1 MEKVTARTDDMM
13 IFRGV
18 NVFPSQIEEH
28 VLREP
33 GLAPYFQ
40 CVLTQPGK
48 LVELTVLAETTDYMS
63 PEARAEIGKRL
74 QHRIKATIGITAKVD
89 VRDPGAIERSVG
101 KARRIVDQR
110 PKG

>member
-1 MEKVTARTDDMM
+1 M
-13 IFRGV
+13 
-18 NVFPSQIEEH
+18 
-28 VLREP
+28 
-33 GLAPYFQ
+33 
-40 CVLTQPGK
+40 
-48 LVELTVLAETTDYMS
+48 LAETTDYMS